1 MLKTVQWNVKFGMNY
16 FFWLHFRFITAIDC
30 ALSLAVISTANL
42 QWDLQHSQKL
52 YSVQPKYLQCTLGPQ
67 QGVFLHRCRIF
78 LINKAYLATFITN
91 LTWFDKVCDATW
103 IYWQQQMTLDGQTWS
118 LKYWWRFYMQIIKD
132 DKRESCRLFLL

>member
-52 YSVQPKYLQCTLGPQ
+52 YSVQPKYLQCTCSTYCNFVKWKKRTYIMTAPALRFSIRGCIFKSVNFFSIKFCEKFKFNGCKLGWSQ
-67 QGVFLHRCRIF
+67 IQWVQLHP
-78 LINKAYLATFITN
+78 LHSSKAGAYR
-91 LTWFDKVCDATW
+91 
-103 IYWQQQMTLDGQTWS
+103 G
-118 LKYWWRFYMQIIKD
+118 
-132 DKRESCRLFLL
+132 